1 MDHEHMGA
9 TLAHSMVVGHLRML
23 AHQQHKEC
31 CAHDDRPVS
40 SPSRLTQRSIAAC
53 VVAGIP
59 SPPRAE
65 AQRPQRGE
73 IFFDTAVLY
82 CAGGQVHHSSFFSC
96 ILRAFDIV
104 PHVVRAGRARRG
116 SHAEAEGR
124 RARGA
129 VQRPAPCAAGSGS
142 RGGVDV

>member
-59 SPPRAE
+59 LHRELKPNDL
-65 AQRPQRGE
+65 RGA
-73 IFFDTAVLY
+73 IFFLIQPYCTAL
-82 CAGGQVHHSSFFSC
+82 GDRFTTQVFS
-96 ILRAFDIV
+96 
-104 PHVVRAGRARRG
+104 
-116 SHAEAEGR
+116 
-124 RARGA
+124 A
-129 VQRPAPCAAGSGS
+129 VYLGL
-142 RGGVDV
+142 